1 VDGCLKVPVANCLY
15 YSLLAIIVADEQQ
28 YQTLLSDHFWGGN
41 EETTAV
47 DSIVKAYLADIWDA
61 KQLVIR
67 GQAADA
73 GAGPHGL
80 MATGTAP

>member
-1 VDGCLKVPVANCLY
+1 VGSERVTEWEEL
-15 YSLLAIIVADEQQ
+15 ADEQQ

-41 EETTAV
+41 EKTTAV
-47 DSIVKAYLADIWDA
+47 DSIVKAYLGDIWDA
-61 KQLVIR
+61 RQLVTR
-67 GQAADA
+67 GQTADA